1 MTAETS
7 TNLFNKAEVD
17 HLVGKHEESTFQQ
30 QQGEKKVPQETNERR
45 VSTVTSRRTSRRL
58 AAIVTPVVKKK
69 PKTAAPLHWKNHNI
83 SAMLAW
89 ICKNKE
95 EWLENR
101 LKAVKYIHYHVI
113 GKAHTVK
120 AINLKI
126 YTLQHIF
133 KSCFEF
139 VSYIHNDQVSEPIR
153 RGKYIFIFDLLASFT
168 FAHSRALGI
177 YINLYL

>member
-1 MTAETS
+1 MTAENS
-7 TNLFNKAEVD
+7 TNLLNKTEVD
-17 HLVGKHEESTFQQ
+17 HLVGKHEENTFQQ
-30 QQGEKKVPQETNERR
+30 QHEEEKIPQKINEQR
-45 VSTVTSRRTSRRL
+45 VSTVTPRRTSRRL
-58 AAIVTPVVKKK
+58 RTITTPVVKNES
-69 PKTAAPLHWKNHNI
+69 KTTAPLRWQNHNI